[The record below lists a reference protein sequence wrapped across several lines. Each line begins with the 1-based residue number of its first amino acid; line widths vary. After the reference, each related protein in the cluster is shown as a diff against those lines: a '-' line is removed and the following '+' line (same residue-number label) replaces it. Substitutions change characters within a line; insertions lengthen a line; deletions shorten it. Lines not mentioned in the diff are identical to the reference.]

1 MKTIILIAL
10 AIFITGCSTNPPLP
24 PQVDK
29 NAPSIPISPF
39 YKK

>member
-1 MKTIILIAL
+1 MKTIIFTAL
-10 AIFITGCSTNPPLP
+10 VIFITGCSTNPPLP

-29 NAPSIPISPF
+29 NTPRIPISPF